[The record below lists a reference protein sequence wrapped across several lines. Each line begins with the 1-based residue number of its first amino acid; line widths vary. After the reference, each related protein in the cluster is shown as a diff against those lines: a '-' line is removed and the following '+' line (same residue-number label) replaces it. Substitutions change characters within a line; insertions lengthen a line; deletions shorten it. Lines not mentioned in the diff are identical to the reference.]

1 MNETLLRLVLWT
13 DEQIK
18 RQPQGKNLNEI
29 NVCFY
34 LAFIRDVCDAICEL
48 GEENAALKSSGF
60 LDAKKRIF
68 ELEEQNKGLREQ
80 LRRMESLNKAIKR
93 HVYLMELDNDSM
105 RDCLNKKL
113 RKTRVI
119 DLISEY
125 EQTEFKDPKVNE
137 SK

>member
-1 MNETLLRLVLWT
+1 MNEILLRLVLWT

-18 RQPQGKNLNEI
+18 KQPQGKNLNEI

-48 GEENAALKSSGF
+48 EEQNAASWETR
-60 LDAKKRIF
+60 KRIV

-80 LRRMESLNKAIKR
+80 LRRVESLNKAIER
-93 HVYLMELDNDSM
+93 HVHLIELDNDSM

-119 DLISEY
+119 DLVSEY
-125 EQTEFKDPKVNE
+125 EQTEFKDPKVSE